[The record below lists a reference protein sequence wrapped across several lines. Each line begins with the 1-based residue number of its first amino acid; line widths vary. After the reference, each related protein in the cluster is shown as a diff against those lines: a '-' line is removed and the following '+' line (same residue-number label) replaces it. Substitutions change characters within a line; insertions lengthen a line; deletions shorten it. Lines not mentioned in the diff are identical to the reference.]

1 MKFCSNFVI
10 KIRTLTMS
18 AILHCVITSIENDR
32 IRRLIDN
39 MRDNKKRYEDYVEN
53 LHMYLEYE
61 YDDKID
67 WLMVSW
73 DCEFDKELNYL
84 MDYEY
89 YTYRPEVG
97 KANFMWLE
105 EFKELYNYQ
114 SGEKMYICVK
124 CNCDGCFYAWKVED
138 ERCCDMYLDE
148 KGYINT
154 SYIMYPFG
162 IKCPKYSNEQV
173 KIFIRPDC
181 IYNDN
186 IYDEK

>member
-1 MKFCSNFVI
+1 
-10 KIRTLTMS
+10 MS
-18 AILHCVITSIENDR
+18 AILHSIITSIENDR
-32 IRRLIDN
+32 LMQLIDN
-39 MRDNKKRYEDYVEN
+39 MRFNKKHYEEYVEN
-53 LHMYLEYE
+53 LHMHLDYE
-61 YDDKID
+61 YDDEID
-67 WLMVSW
+67 WLMISW
-73 DCEFDKELNYL
+73 DCEFDEQLNDL
-84 MDYEY
+84 MNYEY

-105 EFKELYNYQ
+105 EFKELFNYQ

-138 ERCCDMYLDE
+138 ERRCDMYLDE